1 MPQTTGIGE
10 IISIQARHCRLTSFG
25 WGRVLPIRKQG
36 APLDPVHSACHAMG
50 APHKTGPSVD
60 HELQGRPTEILKQD
74 RSSRAWSTGW
84 HHRIRG
90 LFPLS
95 IRMSLMVVLLV
106 PLLIA
111 VGLASTVVAHQL
123 SIRHQAMTAHQSSLT
138 LDSLLLARVD
148 VYAEYIPSQAIVA
161 ARVYHISIAELDSLL
176 GVNVETDLLESRST
190 VDAQPAFEATGAFHS
205 GYLQLV
211 RLRRSIDQGTASTIE
226 VANVFN
232 SLGSTIDADWM
243 STFAHQSD
251 SSASWDTATT
261 KGRLT
266 ALGLSFAAFSSG
278 LREENLGGGTSL
290 ETLLTATATPA
301 QIQSLIVS
309 QQQFA
314 ASTRTF
320 PGSLG
325 PNGTAQWYSLNRATL
340 NKEFSTFVDSAIAVG
355 LGHLSPPVA
364 TTTGEIGEVAQSEV
378 TWARSLASLVLA
390 SSADLRSASTEQANS
405 ATGALVITVILML
418 LLVLL
423 AVGAVLILS
432 RQVRRPLA
440 RIVAAANSVQK
451 GELDIPV
458 LDETGPKELALA
470 AAAFNEMAST
480 LRAMQTQ
487 AIVLSEGDLDD
498 PVLQRQLPGR
508 TGAALQIALNQ
519 LVQSVQA
526 SETEREALLEQATR
540 DSLTGLLNRGAAL
553 EALELDL
560 ATANRSNGELLL
572 TLFFIDLDDL
582 KIINDTIGHE
592 GGDAAIRAVADA
604 LRVTTRASDV
614 IARFGGDEF
623 VVGWLGNRDSHI
635 PEHLAKRIGACVAQS
650 EIGDDVHPIALACSI
665 GVATSEPSD
674 RTIQSLIERAD
685 RALYDAKANGR
696 GQIRWFGRVG
706 PTGSHVVASL

>member
-1 MPQTTGIGE
+1 
-10 IISIQARHCRLTSFG
+10 
-25 WGRVLPIRKQG
+25 
-36 APLDPVHSACHAMG
+36 MG
-50 APHKTGPSVD
+50 APRQSGPNVD
-60 HELQGRPTEILKQD
+60 NELQGGPAVPSNED
-74 RSSRAWSTGW
+74 RDGRTGSTDW
-84 HHRIRG
+84 HDRLRG

-95 IRMSLMVVLLV
+95 IRTSLIVVLLV

-111 VGLASTVVAHQL
+111 VGLASTLVAHQL
-123 SIRHQAMTAHQSSLT
+123 SIRHQAVTAHQSTLT

-148 VYAEYIPSQAIVA
+148 IYAEFIPSQAIVEGRA
-161 ARVYHISIAELDSLL
+161 YHISSAELDSLL
-176 GVNVETDLLESRST
+176 GVDVETDLIDSRKT
-190 VDAQPAFEATGAFHS
+190 VDDQAGFGPTGPFHNA
-205 GYLQLV
+205 YLQIV
-211 RLRRSIDQGTASTIE
+211 RLRRSIDQGTASSTE
-226 VANVFN
+226 VAGVFN
-232 SLGSTIDADWM
+232 GVGSRIEADWM
-243 STFAHQSD
+243 STFAHQSE

-261 KGRLT
+261 KDRLT
-266 ALGLSFAAFSSG
+266 ALGLSFAAFTSG
-278 LREENLGGGTSL
+278 LGEENLQDGSSL
-290 ETLLTATATPA
+290 ETLLTATPTPA
-301 QIQSLIVS
+301 QLQSLIVS
-309 QQQFA
+309 QQQFK
-314 ASTRTF
+314 ASTNTF

-325 PNGTAQWYSLNRATL
+325 PKGAAEWESLTGATL
-340 NKEFSTFVDSAIAVG
+340 NKEFAGFVQSGITVG
-355 LGHLSPPVA
+355 LDHLAPPVA
-364 TTTGEIGEVAQSEV
+364 IKSSEISEVAQSEV
-378 TWARSLASLVLA
+378 AWANSLASLVLA
-390 SSADLRSASTEQANS
+390 SSADLRVASTSQANS
-405 ATGALVITVILML
+405 ATQSLVITVILVL

-423 AVGAVLILS
+423 AVGAVLVLS

-440 RIVAAANSVQK
+440 RIVAAATSVQA

-458 LDETGPKELALA
+458 LDESGPKELALA

-508 TGAALQIALNQ
+508 TGAALQMALNQ
-519 LVQSVQA
+519 LVRSVQA

-560 ATANRSNGELLL
+560 ASANRSNGELLL

-582 KIINDTIGHE
+582 KTINDSIGHE

-665 GVATSEPSD
+665 GVATSESSD
-674 RTIQSLIERAD
+674 RTIQALIERAD
-685 RALYDAKANGR
+685 RALYDAKADGR
-696 GQIRWFGRVG
+696 GQIRWFGRIG
-706 PTGSHVVASL
+706 PTDSPVVAAR

>member
-1 MPQTTGIGE
+1 
-10 IISIQARHCRLTSFG
+10 
-25 WGRVLPIRKQG
+25 
-36 APLDPVHSACHAMG
+36 
-50 APHKTGPSVD
+50 VD
-60 HELQGRPTEILKQD
+60 HELQGRPKGTLNED
-74 RSSRAWSTGW
+74 RSIRVGSTGW
-84 HHRIRG
+84 HHRARG

-95 IRMSLMVVLLV
+95 IRMSLVVVLLV

-123 SIRHQAMTAHQSSLT
+123 SIRHQAMTAHQSSLN

-161 ARVYHISIAELDSLL
+161 GRKYHISTAELDSLL
-176 GVNVETDLLESRST
+176 GVNVETDLLSSRRT
-190 VDAQPAFEATGAFHS
+190 VDAQPAFGPTGAFHS

-211 RLRRSIDQGTASTIE
+211 RLRRSIDQGTASTIA
-226 VANVFN
+226 VASVFDN
-232 SLGSTIDADWM
+232 LGSTIEANWT
-243 STFAHQSD
+243 STYARQSD

-266 ALGLSFAAFSSG
+266 ALGLSFAAFTSG
-278 LREENLGGGTSL
+278 LNEENLRGGVSL

-301 QIQSLIVS
+301 QVQSLIVS
-309 QQQFA
+309 QQQFEA
-314 ASTRTF
+314 ATHTF

-325 PNGTAQWYSLNRATL
+325 PDGAAQWHSLTEATL
-340 NKEFSTFVDSAIAVG
+340 NKEFSTFVNSAIAVG
-355 LGHLSPPVA
+355 LSHMSPPVA
-364 TTTGEIGEVAQSEV
+364 TSSGEISEVAQSELA
-378 TWARSLASLVLA
+378 WATSLASLVLA
-390 SSADLRSASTEQANS
+390 SSSDLRTASTEQANS

-423 AVGAVLILS
+423 AFGAVLILS

-440 RIVAAANSVQK
+440 RIVAAATSVQE

-458 LDETGPKELALA
+458 LDETGPRELALA

-508 TGAALQIALNQ
+508 TGAALQMALNQ

-560 ATANRSNGELLL
+560 ASANRSNGDLLL

-582 KIINDTIGHE
+582 KTINDSIGHE

-635 PEHLAKRIGACVAQS
+635 PENLAKRISACVAQS
-650 EIGDDVHPIALACSI
+650 EIGDDMHPIALACSI

-685 RALYDAKANGR
+685 RALYDAKADGR
-696 GQIRWFGRVG
+696 GQIRWFGRTG
-706 PTGSHVVASL
+706 PADSPVVVAR